1 MPVASP
7 DTLLIDSLTRKAF
20 QEAGEY
26 AYYRDI
32 VRGEKNLWQ
41 LIGEWIENLLKGIFG
56 NEVYQDNAEGI
67 WLILCLVILIGLAAC
82 FWRFRVRIFGKR
94 ETLDDVVSTT
104 EDTIY
109 GVDFDGQLLVAMQ
122 TENYK
127 EVVRLAYLKTL
138 RVLSDNGRVQW
149 LPQKTPSDYGREV
162 NHAGFSTFTLQFVR
176 VRYGN
181 YPADKALAEYMQA
194 EGRNLAD
201 ELTKGGD
208 R

>member
-1 MPVASP
+1 MLVVSP
-7 DTLLIDSLTRKAF
+7 DTLHIDSLTRQAF
-20 QEAGEY
+20 QEAGDY

-32 VRGEKNLWQ
+32 VRDEKNLWDI
-41 LIGEWIENLLKGIFG
+41 IGEWIHHLLKGIFG
-56 NEVYQDNAEGI
+56 NEVYMNNAERL
-67 WLILCLVILIGLAAC
+67 WLILGLVVLVGLVVC
-82 FWRFRVRIFGKR
+82 FWRFRVRIFGKK

-109 GVDFDGQLLVAMQ
+109 GVDFDRQLLVAMQ
-122 TENYK
+122 AENYK

-138 RVLSDNGRVQW
+138 RILSDNGRVQW

-162 NHAGFSTFTLQFVR
+162 NHAGFSAFTLQFVR

-181 YPADKALAEYMQA
+181 YPADKTLAEHMQA